1 MALERMKNCESVSA
15 LAAEL
20 GIHRTVLY
28 HWKNHLKAM
37 EGGTADSPIREL
49 RQQVRDLK
57 RVLAE
62 KTLEVDFF
70 KGALQKIEA
79 RRQATAALAGRRLRP
94 DPGRDADA
102 RQSEYRAHVRIGAGQ
117 TRRVL
122 SIPARGSAVLLGS
135 SRIVM

>member
-1 MALERMKNCESVSA
+1 VGTKKRVNKYPKAFRLMALERMKNCESVSA

-37 EGGTADSPIREL
+37 EGGTAASPIREL

-79 RRQATAALAGRRLRP
+79 RRQGDSGSGGTA
-94 DPGRDADA
+94 
-102 RQSEYRAHVRIGAGQ
+102 ST
-117 TRRVL
+117 TRSGKGCRCKA
-122 SIPARGSAVLLGS
+122 I
-135 SRIVM
+135 